1 MYSKIKTT
9 RKIEKQTNTTKWHH
23 KKNIKTL
30 HYGVIVSCGTVAF
43 FLFFCFFVTID
54 HKIYGSPASVIVNA
68 LYGQW
73 VCVKYKKKILVNEIW
88 ILK

>member
-30 HYGVIVSCGTVAF
+30 HYGVIVSYGTVAF
-43 FLFFCFFVTID
+43 FLFSLLFCD
-54 HKIYGSPASVIVNA
+54 HRS
-68 LYGQW
+68 
-73 VCVKYKKKILVNEIW
+73 
-88 ILK
+88 